1 MKGLVSHSHGVGQNV
16 FHLVCARRACPKAKP
31 KYAMDPFK
39 FALVRKHCEQF
50 LREIALL
57 HGMVIF
63 ELQVEADHIH
73 LFVGLPPT
81 MSVSRALQLLKGG
94 SAYRLFRQHPWLRRH
109 FRKGHF
115 WSPGKFFR
123 TVGNVTAD
131 VIAAYISDS
140 HHGWNFP
147 NQTTLTHF

>member
-1 MKGLVSHSHGVGQNV
+1 MIKGLSCFSHGVGQNA
-16 FHLVCARRACPKAKP
+16 FHLVWKP

-39 FALVRKHCEQF
+39 FEIVRKHCEQF
-50 LREIALL
+50 LREIAEL
-57 HGMVIF
+57 HNITIF
-63 ELQVEADHIH
+63 ELHVEIDHIH
-73 LFVGLPPT
+73 LFVDLPPV

-94 SAYRLFRQHPWLRRH
+94 SAYKLFRQHPWLRRH

-123 TVGNVTAD
+123 SVGNVTAD
-131 VIAAYISDS
+131 VIQAYINDS

-147 NQTTLTHF
+147 KQTTLVSPACF